1 MRSGA
6 GRISTDFLNTPVLKL
21 RCLFREAKIQGLA
34 HPGLQAQCHSRQ
46 ALTVL
51 KRTQPI
57 VGSPR
62 RSVVQARLST
72 SDSIP
77 GRGCLGKESRNAG
90 ACGRWRSACS
100 WLMRCASRATEHR
113 PCVMRCRQDLLGRRS
128 VWCGWQGLRRWREQ
142 RGNCGDEHGHEH
154 NFTHFSVAALSRR
167 IDYGGIRGVAL
178 CPPPAFDSLSSTHN
192 AAPRGLYTGP
202 LGGQPHG

>member
-1 MRSGA
+1 MSLPRSQDTGTRAPRLA
-6 GRISTDFLNTPVLKL
+6 GSMSLSPSVNRIETHSANCWFAAAIS
-21 RCLFREAKIQGLA
+21 RASEAFNFGFN
-34 HPGLQAQCHSRQ
+34 SR
-46 ALTVL
+46 
-51 KRTQPI
+51 P
-57 VGSPR
+57 
-62 RSVVQARLST
+62 RLSWQ
-72 SDSIP
+72 
-77 GRGCLGKESRNAG
+77 GKSE
-90 ACGRWRSACS
+90 RWRSACS

-128 VWCGWQGLRRWREQ
+128 VWCGWQWLRRWREH